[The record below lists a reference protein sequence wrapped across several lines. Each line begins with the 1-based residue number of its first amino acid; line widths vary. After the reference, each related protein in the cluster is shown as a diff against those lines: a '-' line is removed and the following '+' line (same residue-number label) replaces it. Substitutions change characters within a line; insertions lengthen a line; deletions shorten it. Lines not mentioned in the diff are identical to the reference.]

1 MCKQPILSNKL
12 GPLCGK
18 CLEQSS
24 HKAMLEYQR
33 LMLPAV
39 LDGRGEYR
47 LARADG
53 LVHLELFGDRNHS
66 YCGASLAKVT
76 KRFRSSHAALAQEKI
91 CIVCRNRLNELLEK
105 TDPPAPTA
113 VREAFDSV
121 ASLFDEQKEPA

>member
-1 MCKQPILSNKL
+1 M
-12 GPLCGK
+12 
-18 CLEQSS
+18 EQSS

-39 LDGRGEYR
+39 LDGRGEYK
-47 LARADG
+47 LARLSDG
-53 LVHLELFGDRNHS
+53 LVHLELFGDRHHS

-76 KRFRSSHAALAQEKI
+76 KRFRSSHVALAQKRL
-91 CIVCRNRLNELLEK
+91 CIVCRTVLDTLLEK

-121 ASLFDEQKEPA
+121 ASLFDMEKPV